1 MSPLDLIRRAPNR
14 AAAADE
20 PSAGDVA
27 SSSSPGVGSPSSS
40 SSGGGTLAERVVART
55 AGLFGGASTR
65 RRFLAKTAVVGSAI
79 AVNPVTY
86 LLKPGTAYGAV
97 CGTCS
102 DGWTAFCC
110 TVNSGKNS
118 CPPNTFVA
126 GWWKADNAAY
136 CGGGPRYIIDC
147 NATCPTQ
154 CSCRCAGAS
163 CDGRRTCCNQFR
175 YGQCNQHISCYGPV
189 ACRVAICIT
198 PWQYDAACSTYAL
211 TDNRTVQHGAACLK
225 TEHNTAIT
233 RKYYALGGPDGFL
246 GILTQTERTS
256 TDGSGRYAI
265 YEGGRIYYK
274 ASTGAHEVHG
284 SIFSAWADAG
294 GPGGSYRFPTSDTRD
309 LPGGQGR
316 YQTYEQGNI
325 YAGLAGTYGVPEPH
339 LGVYLAYGGHN
350 VNSAL
355 GLPVGP
361 VTRSSDGVAL
371 YINFERGRTYRRGS
385 TAVEIHG
392 AIFDKH
398 ESLGGVH
405 GNLGHVKSSVLT
417 SGDGR
422 GRYSRFDGG
431 GIYYTATL
439 GAHAVWGAMD
449 IAYVAVGG
457 PASDVGFPTTDRQ
470 AVGDGVGDRVRLENG
485 GVYYKASR
493 GAFVVPGELH
503 DRYLDRGGP
512 TGSLGY
518 PTGPA
523 THSGAS
529 GFTQPFEGGTLTAP
543 SPYVAFV
550 RAAYQD
556 FLDRAPTTAELSSQ
570 ADALYLG
577 TKSRA
582 TIVRELAYS
591 DGYLTAV
598 VNRFYVDTLGRPGGS
613 GEVSYWIGLLRSGW
627 SVARVAASFY
637 ASAEYF
643 SGIGGGTV
651 RSWIA
656 DLYPKLLQRSAS
668 STDLDYWEATTA
680 SIGRGVVALR
690 LFQSAESRATRV
702 RGLYQDLLG
711 RTPGASDV
719 AYWSPRILT
728 QGDLALAVSLASMA
742 EYYDRA
748 QDRFA

>member
-1 MSPLDLIRRAPNR
+1 MSPLDLIRRSAARPEAAEPTAAPTK
-14 AAAADE
+14 
-20 PSAGDVA
+20 G
-27 SSSSPGVGSPSSS
+27 GS
-40 SSGGGTLAERVVART
+40 LAERVVART
-55 AGLFGGASTR
+55 AGVFGSTSSR

-110 TVNSGKNS
+110 TINSGKNS

-154 CSCRCAGAS
+154 CSCRCSGAS

-198 PWQYDAACSTYAL
+198 PWAYDAACSTYAL

-233 RKYYALGGPDGFL
+233 RKYYALGGPDSFL
-246 GILTQTERTS
+246 GILTQSERAS

-265 YEGGRIYYK
+265 YQGGRIYYK
-274 ASTGAHEVHG
+274 ASTGAREIRG
-284 SIFSAWADAG
+284 AIFSVWAAANGPAG
-294 GPGGSYRFPTSDTRD
+294 TYGFPTSDRQN
-309 LPGGQGR
+309 LPGGAGTF
-316 YQTYEQGNI
+316 QTFEGGNI
-325 YAGLAGTYGVPEPH
+325 YSHSAGTFGVPQPH
-339 LGVYLAYGGHN
+339 FGVYAAYGSHGA
-350 VNSAL
+350 NSAL
-355 GLPVGP
+355 GLPTGP
-361 VTRSSDGVAL
+361 LTRSSDNVAV
-371 YINFERGRTYRRGS
+371 YINFQRGRTYRRGS

-398 ESLGGVH
+398 ESLSGVH
-405 GNLGHVKSSVLT
+405 GNLGHVKSSVL
-417 SGDGR
+417 SSSDGR
-422 GRYSRFDGG
+422 GRFSNFDNGA
-431 GIYYTATL
+431 IYYTSSL
-439 GAHAVWGAMD
+439 GAHAIWGGFNTTYLAH
-449 IAYVAVGG
+449 GG
-457 PASDVGFPTTDRQ
+457 PTSDVGFPTTDRQ
-470 AVGDGVGDRVRLENG
+470 GVGDGVGERVLLENG
-485 GVYYKASR
+485 GIYYKASR
-493 GAFVVPGELH
+493 GVFVVPSGLH
-503 DRYLDRGGP
+503 QRYLDQGGP

-518 PTGPA
+518 PTA
-523 THSGAS
+523 AAVHSGAG
-529 GFTQPFEGGTLTAP
+529 GFTQQFEGGSLSAP
-543 SPYVAFV
+543 SPHAAFV

-556 FLDRAPTTAELSSQ
+556 FLDRAPSTSELNAQ
-570 ADALYLG
+570 ADALYRG

-582 TIVRELAYS
+582 TVVRELAYS

-598 VNRFYVDTLGRPGGS
+598 VNRFYDDTLGRPGGS
-613 GEVSYWIGLLRSGW
+613 SEVAFWANRLRNGW

-637 ASAEYF
+637 ASNEYYN
-643 SGIGGGTV
+643 GLGGGSL

-656 DLYPKLLQRSAS
+656 DLYTKLLGRSAS
-668 STDLDYWEATTA
+668 SADLDYWQGVATA
-680 SIGRGVVALR
+680 RGRGAVASSLY
-690 LFQSAESRATRV
+690 QSGESRATRV
-702 RGLYQDLLG
+702 RGLYRDFLG
-711 RTPGASDV
+711 RTPGSADV

-728 QGDLALAVSLASMA
+728 QGDLALAVSLASMN
-742 EYYDRA
+742 EYFTRA
-748 QDRFA
+748 QERFA